1 MIYYWFT
8 YMARLETNETK
19 LTLAV
24 SRSSSLRT
32 TVPMNIVKKLGLN
45 EGDHVTWDID
55 KIDGRW
61 MATVKKKTG

>member
-1 MIYYWFT
+1 MMCYWFT

-24 SRSSSLRT
+24 SRSNSLRT

-45 EGDHVTWDID
+45 EGDHVEWDID
-55 KIDGRW
+55 KINGQW
-61 MATVKKKTG
+61 MASIRKKRE